1 MNAMRR
7 DQRRAAHAYDYVRK
21 AQETLGD
28 DWKSYKIAIDG
39 LGPAILRNGLDAAF
53 AFLERDAG
61 TDPIKTLFDDLAKA
75 GVRGFDGAGSSLP
88 ARIRTMDTDDYMLA
102 TREILLVVH
111 WFKRAAQAL
120 DKD

>member
-1 MNAMRR
+1 MSGMRR
-7 DQRRAAHAYDYVRK
+7 DQKRAAHAYARVRQ

-39 LGPAILRNGLDAAF
+39 LGPAILRNGLVAAF

-61 TDPIKTLFDDLAKA
+61 KNHIKTLLDALAQS

-88 ARIRTMDTDDYMLA
+88 ERIRTMDTDDYMLA
-102 TREILLVVH
+102 TSEILLVVH